1 MTGTTSRFRWIAG
14 VALAAG
20 TMMVGGWTSVVPTAT
35 GAQPPLAVAVATS
48 DTTVAPPRHDARHVS
63 RTAHHRVARRDVTVT
78 KETTDTETTTIVPAA
93 PVATPVTVAPATT
106 TTRSVTE
113 TTTTR

>member
-1 MTGTTSRFRWIAG
+1 MSGTIPRFRFMAG

-20 TMMVGGWTSVVPTAT
+20 TMMVGGWTSVIPTAT
-35 GAQPPLAVAVATS
+35 GTRSVAISIAAPNAVT
-48 DTTVAPPRHDARHVS
+48 PPRHDTRHAF

-93 PVATPVTVAPATT
+93 PAVVPPATT

>member
-1 MTGTTSRFRWIAG
+1 MTGAKSRFHWIAG
-14 VALAAG
+14 IALAAA
-20 TMMVGGWTSVVPTAT
+20 TTVVGGWTSVIPTVT
-35 GAQPPLAVAVATS
+35 DTRPLAVAAATPIS
-48 DTTVAPPRHDARHVS
+48 VTPPRHAL

-78 KETTDTETTTIVPAA
+78 RETTDTETTTIVPAA
-93 PVATPVTVAPATT
+93 PAVVVPPATT